1 MAYSSVPFL
10 GTMALLTH
18 RSGMPFVT
26 NIGADSTGSPAGS
39 RSLRN
44 P

>member
-10 GTMALLTH
+10 GTMALLIH
-18 RSGMPFVT
+18 RCGMPFDG

-39 RSLRN
+39 RSLKN